1 MDSNNRIKL
10 AISPCPNDTY
20 IFGAWINNLLGNPK
34 ELEISCDYM
43 DIQELNEKAL
53 TGAYDVIKFS
63 AAILPKI
70 IDRYWISETGAAAG
84 FDTGPLLVAARDF
97 DLKELT
103 NKRIVLPGKD
113 TTAALLF
120 RNLFPEVNE
129 LSFKVFSEIEQSV
142 LLGTHDAGVIIHES
156 RFNYKEKGLIELA
169 DLGKLWV
176 EKTGYPIP
184 LGLIGIRKS
193 LGMEKASALQQT
205 IRKSLDF
212 AHLNEQLLMPYI
224 QQHASEMSPDVI
236 QKHIRLYVNQFTLE
250 LGKLGRSALSSL
262 FEALNP
268 PFNTRNNIFI

>member
-1 MDSNNRIKL
+1 
-10 AISPCPNDTY
+10 
-20 IFGAWINNLLGNPK
+20 
-34 ELEISCDYM
+34 M
-43 DIQELNEKAL
+43 DIQELNEQAL

-176 EKTGYPIP
+176 KKTGYPIP

>member
-84 FDTGPLLVAARDF
+84 FDTGPLLVATRDF

-205 IRKSLDF
+205 IRKSLEF

>member
-20 IFGAWINNLLGNPK
+20 IFGAWINNLIGNPK
-34 ELEISCDYM
+34 ELETSCDYM
-43 DIQELNEKAL
+43 DIQELNEQAL
-53 TGAYDVIKFS
+53 TGVYDVIKFS

-70 IDRYWISETGAAAG
+70 IDHYWISETGAAAG
-84 FDTGPLLVAARDF
+84 FDTGPLLVAARDIDF
-97 DLKELT
+97 IELP

-113 TTAALLF
+113 TTATLLF
-120 RNLFPEVNE
+120 KNLFPDVKEP
-129 LSFKVFSEIEQSV
+129 SFKDFSEIEQSV
-142 LLGTHDAGVIIHES
+142 LGGTYDTGVIIHES
-156 RFNYKEKGLIELA
+156 RFNYKEKGLKELA

-184 LGLIGIRKS
+184 LGLIGIRKT
-193 LGMEKASALQQT
+193 LGMERARALQQT

-212 AHLNEQLLMPYI
+212 ARLNEQLLMPYI
-224 QQHASEMSPDVI
+224 QQHASEMNPDVI

-250 LGKLGRSALSSL
+250 LGQLGRSALSSM
-262 FEALNP
+262 FEGLNP

>member
-43 DIQELNEKAL
+43 DIQELNEQAL

-84 FDTGPLLVAARDF
+84 FDTGPILVATRDF

-120 RNLFPEVNE
+120 RNLFPEVNK

-193 LGMEKASALQQT
+193 LGMEKASDLQQT
-205 IRKSLDF
+205 IRKSLDY